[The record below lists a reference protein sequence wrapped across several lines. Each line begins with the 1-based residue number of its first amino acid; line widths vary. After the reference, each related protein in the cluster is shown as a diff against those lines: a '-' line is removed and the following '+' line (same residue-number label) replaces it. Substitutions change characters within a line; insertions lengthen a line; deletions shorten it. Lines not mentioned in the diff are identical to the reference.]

1 MHNVTLSQVLELQLP
16 AARAADRLPHRGRPS
31 DQLDRWP
38 VSQAKSG
45 RLRATAREIGLA
57 VGTAGCLLA
66 EHGLLLRELG
76 GNEGALADALD
87 ARAERVTVRRPL
99 SYASA
104 VYLRSLSVSV
114 EPSDGRSDRVIRLP
128 RRLTDR
134 LAAAGGP
141 ELLLAGDLDQARRW
155 ERAALA
161 EDLTMTE
168 WAEAAL
174 LDDSSRSA

>member
-1 MHNVTLSQVLELQLP
+1 MHNVNPGQVLELQLP
-16 AARAADRLPHRGRPS
+16 AARAANRLPHRGRPC

-38 VSQAKSG
+38 VSPASSD
-45 RLRATAREIGLA
+45 RLRAAARELGLA

-66 EHGLLLRELG
+66 ERGLLLQELG
-76 GNEGALADALD
+76 SKDAALADVLD
-87 ARAERVTVRRPL
+87 ARAKRTTVRRPL

-114 EPSDGRSDRVIRLP
+114 EPTDGRDDRMIRLP

-134 LAAAGGP
+134 LATAGGP
-141 ELLLAGDLDQARRW
+141 ELLLAGDIDQARRW
-155 ERAALA
+155 ERAAVA

-174 LDDSSRSA
+174 LDDSPRSA